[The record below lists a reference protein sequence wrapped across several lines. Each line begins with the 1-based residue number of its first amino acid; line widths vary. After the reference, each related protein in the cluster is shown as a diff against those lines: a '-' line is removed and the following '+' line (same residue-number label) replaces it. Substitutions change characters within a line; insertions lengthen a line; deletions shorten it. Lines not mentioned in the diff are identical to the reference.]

1 MFCERC
7 GQQFLPKESFCGR
20 CRVVPT
26 RYWLQ
31 LVGLAILATA
41 IVSNCLSALSLI
53 PRLAGGQQSW
63 PFHYWVRLNDV
74 MSSYGWVLAA
84 VAVLAW
90 SFLMRRGYRVQTRE
104 WSARLLLL
112 LLLLAG
118 FAAAPLPWRPAG
130 PTPHVHA
137 VLHSH
142 PGLGPGLAW
151 GLIALVVVPL
161 CLDGE
166 TRDSL
171 LGHGR
176 VLSVVSLGM
185 LLLVVAITL
194 AGLSVIS
201 Q

>member
-1 MFCERC
+1 M
-7 GQQFLPKESFCGR
+7 
-20 CRVVPT
+20 VPT

-31 LVGLAILATA
+31 LVGLVILAIA

-53 PRLAGGQQSW
+53 PRLTGGQQSW
-63 PFHYWVRLNDV
+63 PFHYWLRFNDV
-74 MSSYGWVLAA
+74 MSSYGWVGAA
-84 VAVLAW
+84 VGVLVW
-90 SFLMRRGYRVQTRE
+90 SFLIRRGYRVQKRE

-137 VLHSH
+137 VLQSH

-151 GLIALVVVPL
+151 GLIALVVIPL
-161 CLDGE
+161 CLDAE

-176 VLSVVSLGM
+176 ILSVVSLGM